1 MFHAAV
7 VLVPLA
13 GILALLFALVM
24 ANLVRREEDGTD
36 KMKEIA
42 SAIREGASAFLLSEY
57 RVLIIFVAVL
67 FFVLGFALHN
77 WLEACCFLVGAAFSV
92 LAGFFGMKVATLANV
107 RTANAARTSG
117 MAKALSVAYHGGAVM
132 GFCVV
137 GLGVFGASIIYYL
150 TGDTNVLFGYSLG
163 ASSVA
168 LFARVGGGIYTKAAD
183 VGADLVGKV
192 ENNIPEDDPRNPAV
206 IADNVYCG

>member
-1 MFHAAV
+1 MSPLCIVSKRKIKNIKNSFKGGKRNV
-7 VLVPLA
+7 PCVLVPLA

-117 MAKALSVAYHGGAVM
+117 PVWQKP
-132 GFCVV
+132 C
-137 GLGVFGASIIYYL
+137 
-150 TGDTNVLFGYSLG
+150 
-163 ASSVA
+163 
-168 LFARVGGGIYTKAAD
+168 
-183 VGADLVGKV
+183 
-192 ENNIPEDDPRNPAV
+192 P
-206 IADNVYCG
+206 

>member
-67 FFVLGFALHN
+67 FFVLGFALHYC
-77 WLEACCFLVGAAFSV
+77 LEA
-92 LAGFFGMKVATLANV
+92 
-107 RTANAARTSG
+107 
-117 MAKALSVAYHGGAVM
+117 
-132 GFCVV
+132 
-137 GLGVFGASIIYYL
+137 
-150 TGDTNVLFGYSLG
+150 
-163 ASSVA
+163 
-168 LFARVGGGIYTKAAD
+168 
-183 VGADLVGKV
+183 
-192 ENNIPEDDPRNPAV
+192 
-206 IADNVYCG
+206 